1 MHFCLL
7 LVYVTFST
15 CDTVV
20 VWHCRCFYVVIRLF
34 GTNFGGF
41 QKTQMLSSVG
51 ESHSQIVYF
60 RGSHSR
66 PDASF
71 RVAFNDLNVDRTKSL
86 STTISEVELAYT
98 TQLVQTGND
107 IPVKLWHMPMPLSVP
122 LVVHFGVRTL

>member
-1 MHFCLL
+1 M
-7 LVYVTFST
+7 
-15 CDTVV
+15 

-86 STTISEVELAYT
+86 FDNYFRGGTCLHNTVSANWE
-98 TQLVQTGND
+98 
-107 IPVKLWHMPMPLSVP
+107 
-122 LVVHFGVRTL
+122 